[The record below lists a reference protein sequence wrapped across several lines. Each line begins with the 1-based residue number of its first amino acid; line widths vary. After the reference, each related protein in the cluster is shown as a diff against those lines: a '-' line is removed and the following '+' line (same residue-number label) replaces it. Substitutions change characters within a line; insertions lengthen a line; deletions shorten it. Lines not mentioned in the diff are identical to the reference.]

1 MALRD
6 AVRGSRRL
14 KRLREQGWAV
24 VIDIVLTDPKQQHP
38 WSNYYA
44 KRGLARPALAD
55 LAPRSIA
62 VERAKQARVAKEARV
77 AAAAAVSADLVAAV
91 QAVTAQAYVP
101 GTTAAPFITAMQKE
115 AVARE
120 MKRLRRLRYAKVFA
134 VAVLACFAVH
144 LAITQTLL
152 RRPFDS
158 ALQAQIAGLPEELL
172 PHFGSERQPLQPVG
186 AVISQADQINSGLM
200 RYVAT
205 VTFRLSQ
212 PLYVPAI
219 SNGTVQYRR
228 MQESVLAA
236 RDQEMRFDL
245 FAGGQAPDFPK
256 LPLLLQRTHQPGETL
271 VVRVPFTARRFGW
284 SWRIE
289 RPPVELRVANRV
301 LDGDSLSRY
310 AGSPYLIFGDA
321 ATLGEI
327 RERLKQA
334 GTYVL
339 AVARAIQRQSHV
351 VAVAETPVDTPVQ
364 PDDATLPPP
373 QEVRAA
379 VNGVDPHAPAV
390 EEPGPRK
397 LVSHVVTRKTQP
409 ARRPM

>member
-1 MALRD
+1 
-6 AVRGSRRL
+6 
-14 KRLREQGWAV
+14 
-24 VIDIVLTDPKQQHP
+24 
-38 WSNYYA
+38 
-44 KRGLARPALAD
+44 
-55 LAPRSIA
+55 
-62 VERAKQARVAKEARV
+62 
-77 AAAAAVSADLVAAV
+77 
-91 QAVTAQAYVP
+91 
-101 GTTAAPFITAMQKE
+101 
-115 AVARE
+115 
-120 MKRLRRLRYAKVFA
+120 
-134 VAVLACFAVH
+134 
-144 LAITQTLL
+144 
-152 RRPFDS
+152 
-158 ALQAQIAGLPEELL
+158 
-172 PHFGSERQPLQPVG
+172 
-186 AVISQADQINSGLM
+186 
-200 RYVAT
+200 
-205 VTFRLSQ
+205 
-212 PLYVPAI
+212 
-219 SNGTVQYRR
+219 

-321 ATLGEI
+321 ATLGEV

-334 GTYVL
+334 GNYVL
-339 AVARAIQRQSHV
+339 AVSRAVQRQSHV

-379 VNGVDPHAPAV
+379 VNGVDPNAPAV

-397 LVSHVVTRKTQP
+397 LVSHVVTRKVQP